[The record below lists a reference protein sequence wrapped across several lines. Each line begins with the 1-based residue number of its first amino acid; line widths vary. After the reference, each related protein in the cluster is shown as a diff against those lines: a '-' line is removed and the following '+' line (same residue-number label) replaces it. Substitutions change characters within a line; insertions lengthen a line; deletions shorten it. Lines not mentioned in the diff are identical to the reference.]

1 MRTKRILCA
10 LAAAVMILTTFS
22 FAGTTSFAAGT
33 LSSNWEYLPLTNAK
47 GLDAASRSFP
57 VNGTFSVGDDGTF
70 FIGSPTW
77 TGNGVTTTKKLPFEN
92 GATVSTVIIPGEM
105 TYESTAGHGL
115 AEPYQNAA
123 VSIST
128 DKPQSCANG
137 YTSKLFYDN
146 GVSVK
151 MIVNSS
157 NVIDYYVAQ
166 NGAAVGSS
174 PTGFTTAKNSEVTI
188 TFERVGATIRVKA
201 SENGGAAVVLAT
213 VTSNVALFNDGCYLA
228 FSTDSYGSAYVPGMT
243 VKTVNGTAPN
253 AFNGFVA
260 APEVDGLTP
269 VNVDNVANAG
279 RVYTTGNSVVID
291 NNVSAWW
298 PMAGFAMPEKVTLDG
313 LSVKMKVT
321 KGGEETPNEYVGVFV
336 SADKPTAMST
346 SFFVRT
352 YGPDISAASGFGVT
366 FYGTGK
372 FLNIM
377 TGGVTELTT
386 VDTVLENSSFT
397 LSYRKSGDLY
407 NVLIDGAVLTD
418 EASGQPVA
426 IDMSDVVDSD
436 GKVYLSFAGCGYGSA
451 AGAVGTVSEI
461 NGFTMDKVS
470 ASRQGRVI
478 GAQIRTEGVQGLRFL
493 CEVYRDENYSL
504 ITEYGFLILP
514 RDLLDKPED
523 LVITSNGK
531 IVSAAAPDGV
541 DYLRIVG
548 QKLYRVFSDRIQF
561 TGVLIGI
568 PQNRLG
574 RAFTAVGYVTYQNGE
589 TVYTNT
595 LSRSVD
601 YIETVLNGAPTH
613 YNVPSADSVANL
625 VTAES
630 IGVKTTNSGAA
641 NSTAIRSYFNSSVPS
656 TGVALLFGEGG
667 DYTFTGN
674 AAITFPAN
682 VSLIFENGSK
692 LNFSDMNTDVLF
704 HTKNIVVDKNTQII
718 SCGSAADFN
727 VFFDGIGTV
736 DAAWFGAL
744 TGDTVDD
751 SEAIMAAYKFG
762 GGAVRFESGDYYVKS
777 GVVIDTDSLDSGVKP
792 AVFMGESGTRF
803 VRPSD
808 ATASVMF
815 TINDAASGGLN
826 AYFSDIVFYSEANKV
841 GTAVSYKGKHNAFSR
856 LDCVNCEFHDFAT
869 GTYFDYS
876 GGCTFVNCEY
886 YYCDIGADNGEYS
899 MFIYYDGC
907 YGENCETFIN
917 CIVGPS
923 GGVSNG
929 IMVTG
934 CRSEDCSRSVY
945 ICENQ
950 AVYVVNCVFNECRST
965 AVTLYKCCD
974 SRVDGNTISTSAP
987 TGTIYGVSMQNSYG
1001 RESVTNNNISGFYQ
1015 GIRITMSSN
1024 TLVVMGNTVTDYRN
1038 CGVYASGSDVK
1049 IFRNT
1054 VTGAASASARPIGS
1068 ASRSNTL
1075 ICQNVFDCTYY
1086 NISGS
1091 GIIGNN
1097 TFADGVH

>member
-105 TYESTAGHGL
+105 AYESTAGHGL

-157 NVIDYYVAQ
+157 NVIDYYVVQ

-213 VTSNVALFNDGCYLA
+213 VTSNVGLFNDGCYLA
-228 FSTDSYGSAYVPGMT
+228 FSADSYGSAYVPGMT

-279 RVYTTGNSVVID
+279 RVYSTSNSVVID

-321 KGGEETPNEYVGVFV
+321 KGGYETPNEYVGVFV

-346 SFFVRT
+346 NFFVRT

-377 TGGVTELTT
+377 TGGVTELIT

-397 LSYRKSGDLY
+397 LSYRKNGDLY

-461 NGFTMDKVS
+461 NGFTMDKAS
-470 ASRQGRVI
+470 ASRQGRVV

-561 TGVLIGI
+561 TGVIIGI
-568 PQNRLG
+568 PQNRFG
-574 RAFTAVGYVTYQNGE
+574 RAFTAVGYVKYSDG
-589 TVYTNT
+589 TVSYTNAI
-595 LSRSVD
+595 SRSVD
-601 YIETVLNGAPTH
+601 YIETSLNGAPTH

-630 IGVKTTNSGAA
+630 IGVSANNGGAA
-641 NSTAIRSYFNSSVPS
+641 NVAALTAYFANASSAG
-656 TGVALLFGEGG
+656 TTLLFSEGDYRLEGG
-667 DYTFTGN
+667 
-674 AAITFPAN
+674 ASLIFPAN
-682 VSLIFENGSK
+682 VALMFKNSK
-692 LNFSDMNTDVLF
+692 LVFNDMDTVATFNTTSILAE
-704 HTKNIVVDKNTQII
+704 KNTQII
-718 SCGSAADFN
+718 DVYDVVDVNISFTAY
-727 VFFDGIGTV
+727 GTV

-815 TINDAASGGLN
+815 TINDMASGGLN
-826 AYFSDIVFYSEANKV
+826 AYFSDIIFSSEAIEV

-886 YYCDIGADNGEYS
+886 YYCDIGADN
-899 MFIYYDGC
+899 
-907 YGENCETFIN
+907 
-917 CIVGPS
+917 
-923 GGVSNG
+923 
-929 IMVTG
+929 
-934 CRSEDCSRSVY
+934 
-945 ICENQ
+945 
-950 AVYVVNCVFNECRST
+950 
-965 AVTLYKCCD
+965 
-974 SRVDGNTISTSAP
+974 
-987 TGTIYGVSMQNSYG
+987 
-1001 RESVTNNNISGFYQ
+1001 
-1015 GIRITMSSN
+1015 
-1024 TLVVMGNTVTDYRN
+1024 
-1038 CGVYASGSDVK
+1038 
-1049 IFRNT
+1049 
-1054 VTGAASASARPIGS
+1054 
-1068 ASRSNTL
+1068 
-1075 ICQNVFDCTYY
+1075 
-1086 NISGS
+1086 
-1091 GIIGNN
+1091 
-1097 TFADGVH
+1097 